1 MSVAEADVLLA
12 PQVQSLRQKL
22 ETSFPLWT
30 TYGGSLNE
38 MLSTRHLGSSI
49 TVVCMKEGVA
59 VGKDLGKCLIDL
71 SGLEARYKI
80 PRNCQM
86 KSRGWRRKVYD
97 ENLQMDKLDLGATKG
112 RSQRRG
118 KNVLS

>member
-1 MSVAEADVLLA
+1 
-12 PQVQSLRQKL
+12 
-22 ETSFPLWT
+22 
-30 TYGGSLNE
+30 
-38 MLSTRHLGSSI
+38 
-49 TVVCMKEGVA
+49 MKEGVA